1 VILDVFSRYVVG
13 WTIQYRE
20 TARIAEQLLAQVI
33 EQQGIQPRQL
43 TVQADPC
50 YGRPLASS
58 TPAVPVGSIEKA
70 LDGNRVPVI
79 WDAGDCISDFFEQAS
94 ETSVLPIWRWIAR
107 IERVSTRSFEKEL
120 LASVSHVTVAA
131 ERDRRCLLELMP
143 SDVRSAFESRASVVP
158 NGVDLARFPRRA
170 DIDTDKSTNGAD
182 RTSVVFTGTMD
193 YHANV
198 TAAIRGAGA
207 AGLSDD
213 RRTWPASS
221 GPVFGNLG
229 GANAPE

>member
-107 IERVSTRSFEKEL
+107 IDRVSTRSFEKEL
-120 LASVSHVTVAA
+120 LTSASHVTVAA
-131 ERDRRCLLELMP
+131 ERDRL
-143 SDVRSAFESRASVVP
+143 VFA
-158 NGVDLARFPRRA
+158 
-170 DIDTDKSTNGAD
+170 GA
-182 RTSVVFTGTMD
+182 
-193 YHANV
+193 HALGCPLGFRISG
-198 TAAIRGAGA
+198 IRGSQWSRSREVSSA
-207 AGLSDD
+207 
-213 RRTWPASS
+213 RRYRHR
-221 GPVFGNLG
+221 
-229 GANAPE
+229 